1 MKILRQCLAMAVA
14 ATALCACA
22 TRPAF
27 EDAPPTRSVAPYQAA
42 RDGETHMD
50 KSVMWGGMVLEVNN
64 FEHHSEI
71 EILAYPLDEKQRPKL
86 ESADQGRFIAL
97 MAGFADPATLP
108 RGRFVTLI
116 GTVTGDRHG
125 PVRGEDYVWPEVDV
139 KRLHLWPQDFRESKS
154 RVSVGFGFGFGG

>member
-1 MKILRQCLAMAVA
+1 MSVIQRSLLLASV
-14 ATALCACA
+14 LVGLSACA

-42 RDGETHMD
+42 RDGDAHREKT
-50 KSVMWGGMVLEVNN
+50 VMWGGMVVEANN
-64 FEHHSEI
+64 FERHSEV
-71 EILAYPLDEKQRPKL
+71 EILAYPLDDKQRPKL
-86 ESADQGRFIAL
+86 EAADQGRFIAL
-97 MAGFADPATLP
+97 MAGFADPASLP

-139 KRLHLWPQDFRESKS
+139 KRLHLWPRDFREPRS
-154 RVSVGFGFGFGG
+154 RLSFGVGVGFGG

>member
-1 MKILRQCLAMAVA
+1 MKTIRQSALLLLVA
-14 ATALCACA
+14 SSLCACA

-27 EDAPPTRSVAPYQAA
+27 EDPPPTRTLAPYQAA
-42 RDGETHMD
+42 RDGDAHLQ
-50 KSVMWGGMVLEVNN
+50 KPVMWGGMVLGVNN
-64 FEHHSEI
+64 FAHHSEV
-71 EILAYPLDEKQRPKL
+71 EILAYPLDDRQRPKL
-86 ESADQGRFIAL
+86 EAADQGRFIAL

-139 KRLHLWPQDFRESKS
+139 KRMHLWPRDFREPRSK
-154 RVSVGFGFGFGG
+154 VSFGVGVGFGG